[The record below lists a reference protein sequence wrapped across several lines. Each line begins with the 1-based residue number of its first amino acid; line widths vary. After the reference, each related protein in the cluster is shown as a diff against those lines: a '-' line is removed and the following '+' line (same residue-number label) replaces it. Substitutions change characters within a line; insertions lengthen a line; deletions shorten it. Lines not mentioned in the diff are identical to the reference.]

1 MRTLHGITGIQVYMC
16 RDLEDLNAFLLEH
29 DGNII
34 DIQCTDEFFH
44 VIYKAIEG

>member
-1 MRTLHGITGIQVYMC
+1 MRSNMYGITGIKVWMT
-16 RDLEDLNAFLLEH
+16 RDIDELNIFLADN

-44 VIYKAIEG
+44 VIYREA